1 MISAL
6 PTKLVENNHE
16 YLCSLLSCYIAV
28 YAEYRNIDSDAFI
41 VDQELYT
48 DIELSKCTKEEKEK

>member
-1 MISAL
+1 M
-6 PTKLVENNHE
+6 
-16 YLCSLLSCYIAV
+16 LSCYIAV
-28 YAEYRNIDSDAFI
+28 YAEYRNIDSHAFI